1 MFDAGRAQNVQPMS
15 GSSVA
20 EKLRRFT
27 GEMHPRVAAQHGRLY
42 NRFFEEP

>member
-1 MFDAGRAQNVQPMS
+1 MFDAEHAQNVQPMS

-20 EKLRRFT
+20 EKLHRFT
-27 GEMHPRVAAQHGRLY
+27 GEKHPRVAAQRGRLY